1 MKRFSFLMAAL
12 LVAMTGCQKE
22 PQVTENG
29 SDAQTVGYVSLKIS
43 LPSTVGTK
51 AVTEEFDEGSK
62 NEYNVKDATV
72 IFYDKDGKYVYH
84 KSVDAKPWKEN
95 NNNQI
100 NVTGKTE
107 AIKIESNANI
117 VKKALVLINSANFF
131 TDDDFKKN
139 FNALAKASV
148 VDKPYALRG
157 LNSDEFFM
165 SNAPFYTADGK
176 FENLVDVTVA
186 NDAEAALANPATIKV
201 ERAAAKVRLTA
212 VYGGNADSW
221 MLEGAE
227 TFEARLKGW
236 NLSMTNYDFYVV
248 RNGYDKSNITWF
260 DAQGNP
266 INAGLLGSRINFAVD
281 PNYNEQYATTP
292 SDFKVIQEDE
302 LMLENEAYIYC
313 TENTSAIES
322 MRENQTTTAIIK
334 VYMVPT
340 RLRGDNKSWFRV
352 GLGKTVMT
360 LDELAEMIETKLDEG
375 NMRHPKYPTDELK
388 AKLSEKAGKVEIN
401 ELDCERGISLEE
413 LIGEVEC
420 YKDGMCY
427 YSVKIRHFNDEELGY
442 DEVDTF
448 LKSYAANSGYVA
460 KDLGRYGVVRNNYY
474 EITISGV
481 SAPGSPTLPTP
492 DDVPNDELEQYVSC
506 SIDVLAWSKR
516 QQSVVLK

>member
-29 SDAQTVGYVSLKIS
+29 SQNDVQTVGYVSLKIS

-221 MLEGAE
+221 MLSIALV
-227 TFEARLKGW
+227 F
-236 NLSMTNYDFYVV
+236 
-248 RNGYDKSNITWF
+248 
-260 DAQGNP
+260 
-266 INAGLLGSRINFAVD
+266 
-281 PNYNEQYATTP
+281 
-292 SDFKVIQEDE
+292 
-302 LMLENEAYIYC
+302 
-313 TENTSAIES
+313 
-322 MRENQTTTAIIK
+322 
-334 VYMVPT
+334 
-340 RLRGDNKSWFRV
+340 
-352 GLGKTVMT
+352 
-360 LDELAEMIETKLDEG
+360 
-375 NMRHPKYPTDELK
+375 
-388 AKLSEKAGKVEIN
+388 
-401 ELDCERGISLEE
+401 
-413 LIGEVEC
+413 
-420 YKDGMCY
+420 
-427 YSVKIRHFNDEELGY
+427 SV
-442 DEVDTF
+442 
-448 LKSYAANSGYVA
+448 
-460 KDLGRYGVVRNNYY
+460 
-474 EITISGV
+474 
-481 SAPGSPTLPTP
+481 
-492 DDVPNDELEQYVSC
+492 Q
-506 SIDVLAWSKR
+506 
-516 QQSVVLK
+516 